1 MNRLIL
7 TAAIVGTTL
16 TSAFAQQPTPEQME
30 MAYNAARNQLGVL
43 AYCQEKGFI
52 DGSASEI
59 QTKLMTLVPTPA
71 DASKGDAAE
80 AAGKQGK
87 VSAMGMEQDL
97 ATSAKAQGI
106 EEAKL
111 CDMMA
116 NALKQAAANMPK

>member
-1 MNRLIL
+1 MHRLIL
-7 TAAIVGTTL
+7 AAVITGTTL

-59 QTKLMTLVPTPA
+59 QTKMMTLIPAPA

-80 AAGKQGK
+80 AIGREGKI
-87 VSAMGMEQDL
+87 SAMGMEQEL
-97 ATSAKAQGI
+97 QTAAKAQGI

-111 CDMMA
+111 CETMA
-116 NALKQAAANMPK
+116 SALKQAAANMPK

>member
-1 MNRLIL
+1 MHRLIL
-7 TAAIVGTTL
+7 AAAIAGTTM

-59 QTKLMTLVPTPA
+59 QTKMMTLIPAPA

-80 AAGKQGK
+80 AIGREGKI
-87 VSAMGMEQDL
+87 SAMGMEQEL
-97 ATSAKAQGI
+97 QTAAKAQGI

-111 CDMMA
+111 CETMA
-116 NALKQAAANMPK
+116 SALKQAAANMPN

>member
-1 MNRLIL
+1 MHRLIL
-7 TAAIVGTTL
+7 ASAIVGTTL

-59 QTKLMTLVPTPA
+59 QTKMMTLIPAPA

-80 AAGKQGK
+80 ATGREGKI
-87 VSAMGMEQDL
+87 SAMGMEQEL
-97 ATSAKAQGI
+97 PTAAKAQGI

-111 CDMMA
+111 CETMA
-116 NALKQAAANMPK
+116 SALKQAAANMPN

>member
-1 MNRLIL
+1 MHRLIL
-7 TAAIVGTTL
+7 AAAIAGTTM

-30 MAYNAARNQLGVL
+30 IAYNAARNQLGVL

-59 QTKLMTLVPTPA
+59 QTNMMTLIPAPA

-80 AAGKQGK
+80 AIGREGKI
-87 VSAMGMEQDL
+87 SAMGMEQEL
-97 ATSAKAQGI
+97 QTAAKAQGI

-111 CDMMA
+111 CETMA
-116 NALKQAAANMPK
+116 SALKQAAANMPN